1 MAYEEMK
8 CRKCGKPIQFAEGAP
23 WIRCVYCGAE
33 YTRTAKKEKA
43 GEVQPIGNGGNPLF
57 EYIVSSCA
65 YKQFTSKHMNK
76 QQIYI
81 HRCSIIFQFKTTF
94 FTFNN
99 IIFNRL
105 THD

>member
-43 GEVQPIGNGGNPLF
+43 GEVQPIGNGGNPLP
-57 EYIVSSCA
+57 
-65 YKQFTSKHMNK
+65 HRNK
-76 QQIYI
+76 DGQRGQPLYG
-81 HRCSIIFQFKTTF
+81 
-94 FTFNN
+94 
-99 IIFNRL
+99 
-105 THD
+105 